1 MKERFKQLP
10 EALQRQVMIRAV
22 GGIVFLILFIVI
34 QLSFG
39 DIYLSLP
46 CLLFGLVTIVNGGR
60 LLYNS
65 LSGNYLCVQGMC
77 EQIETTGIR
86 ERVKSICISIEKNM
100 LRIPV
105 RRRAKSI
112 SRGDTVVLYLSDKI
126 PVYEKDGEYMIY
138 NYYALEI
145 KKEV

>member
-86 ERVKSICISIEKNM
+86 KRVKSICISIEKNM

>member
-1 MKERFKQLP
+1 
-10 EALQRQVMIRAV
+10 
-22 GGIVFLILFIVI
+22 
-34 QLSFG
+34 
-39 DIYLSLP
+39 
-46 CLLFGLVTIVNGGR
+46 
-60 LLYNS
+60 
-65 LSGNYLCVQGMC
+65 MC

-86 ERVKSICISIEKNM
+86 KRVKSICISIEKNM

-112 SRGDTVVLYLSDKI
+112 FRGDTVVLYLSDKI